1 MLRLIVAISTFVLK
15 IVAIDNGFVF
25 DSIVSTSDEQL
36 KLRIKYQGSVAKKY
50 EELTLWDTAIVTLER
65 TNEVGRLQIKPENL
79 AYFEIP
85 AEAIPLG
92 FDVHNL
98 NMSNPV
104 TFQANFPQDQDE
116 LFFLEFF
123 DLKGGIILRM
133 DSFELFDKYLAWHQ
147 MVGDDNV
154 YGFGEH
160 QAAKFKRSFDESRPQ
175 PYLIWNRDNPIHQDL
190 FFFENGSLFTKNT
203 KKVMKNFWNTEQILS
218 KKPNLTGHS

>member
-1 MLRLIVAISTFVLK
+1 MFQKTSFTFHRTERSKSIMLRLIVAISTFVLK

-133 DSFELFDKYLAWHQ
+133 DSFELFDKYLSWHQ

-160 QAAKFKRSFDESRPQ
+160 QAGA
-175 PYLIWNRDNPIHQDL
+175 
-190 FFFENGSLFTKNT
+190 
-203 KKVMKNFWNTEQILS
+203 
-218 KKPNLTGHS
+218 